1 MVNLDEVL
9 QEAKEKEHLTVIE
22 LYEISLRTG
31 KAYICNTDKDIIF
44 EGHKYISVPLEREEI
59 SQSTDNIDDSMKIKM
74 SDATTEQLQYIIAGF
89 DFRGCTVRV
98 RQILYPESLNDN
110 AISREVFY
118 GYIDNP
124 AYENGE
130 FSCTLR
136 SRIHKVTVPRRTY
149 QTMCNS
155 QFGDEICQMDKAR
168 QSGKLAKII
177 QSSTLIIDITKE
189 DNYWNNGIMTIEGE
203 SRMIRKS
210 EGNKIYT
217 YYPFFAKLTE
227 GQTYTIERGCDKTAT
242 NCGKYN
248 NLDRFTGFPSIPF
261 EDIYR

>member
-1 MVNLDEVL
+1 MVELDEVL
-9 QEAKEKEHLTVIE
+9 KEAKEKTHLSVIE
-22 LYEISLRTG
+22 LYDISLRTG
-31 KAYICNTDKDIIF
+31 TAYLCNTDKDIIF

-74 SDATTEQLQYIIAGF
+74 ADATTEQLQYIIAGF

-110 AISREVFY
+110 SISREVFY

-136 SRIHKVTVPRRTY
+136 SRLHKVTVPRRTY
-149 QTMCNS
+149 QMMCNS
-155 QFGDEICQMDKAR
+155 QFGDVICQMDKAR

-210 EGNKIYT
+210 ERNVIQT
-217 YYPFFAKLTE
+217 YYPFFATLKE

-242 NCGKYN
+242 NCGRYN
-248 NLDRFTGFPSIPF
+248 NLERFTGCPSIPF
-261 EDIYR
+261 EDVYR